1 MEIIKKKILLESL
14 RSRYSGSTYG
24 AITATTINLLV
35 PLTQD
40 IKDLGMV
47 HSLDYIT
54 KGTISRDTGKLVDY
68 TLLIDKLKSNNM
80 NTFNFST
87 NPNSTVTT
95 VKSTLS
101 PDTRNAGY
109 SLPTYISKGIDV
121 SGYTESR
128 IENSHSYG
136 FIGDSRLIV
145 GRNVKVEPY
154 YNFTGGTVDGVSKV
168 IVNSNKNPLIY
179 TEYAHN
185 GDAYYGNILPPYQDN
200 GILFMSVTATTSE
213 NYSIIDEFGE
223 SSITKMFYKGQSF
236 NLTNV
241 RLYAATRQEYLLYIT
256 SPPKV
261 VSDVFIERGG
271 ISVMPIH
278 GQLAEINTLEQ
289 LEKFGNG
296 FYKITKL

>member
-1 MEIIKKKILLESL
+1 MEVIKRKILLESL

-24 AITATTINLLV
+24 TITATTINLLV

-47 HSLDYIT
+47 HSLDFIP
-54 KGTISRDTGKLVDY
+54 KGTISPDTNKLVDY
-68 TLLIDKLKSNNM
+68 TLLINKLNDSFI

-95 VKSTLS
+95 TKSTLS

-109 SLPTYISKGIDV
+109 GLLSYISNGIDI

-128 IENSHSYG
+128 VENSHSYG
-136 FIGDSRLIV
+136 FTGDSRLII
-145 GRNVKVEPY
+145 GRNVDLIPY
-154 YNFTGGTVDGVSKV
+154 YNFTGGTVTGINKV
-168 IVNSNKNPLIY
+168 ISNDNKNPLIY
-179 TEYAHN
+179 TEFADN
-185 GDAYYGNILPPYQDN
+185 NDVNFGNTIPPYQQN
-200 GILFMSVTATTSE
+200 GILFTSFTARFREPYAIVDNDDEISVTRM
-213 NYSIIDEFGE
+213 Y
-223 SSITKMFYKGQSF
+223 YKGQSF

-241 RLYAATRQEYLLYIT
+241 GLYASTRQEYLLYIT

-261 VSDVFIERGG
+261 ESDVFIERGG
-271 ISVMPIH
+271 ISVIPIH

-296 FYKITKL
+296 FYKITRV

>member
-1 MEIIKKKILLESL
+1 MEIIKRKILLESL

-47 HSLDYIT
+47 HCLDFIP
-54 KGTISRDTGKLVDY
+54 KGTISPDTNKLVDY

-80 NTFNFST
+80 NTFNFSI
-87 NPNSTVTT
+87 NPNANVNT

-109 SLPTYISKGIDV
+109 NLSTYISEGIDI

-136 FIGDSRLIV
+136 FTGDSRLIV
-145 GRNVKVEPY
+145 GRNVNVEPY
-154 YNFTGGTVDGVSKV
+154 YNFTGGTVDGLSKV
-168 IVNSNKNPLIY
+168 ISNSNKNPLIY
-179 TEYAHN
+179 TEFAN
-185 GDAYYGNILPPYQDN
+185 NSDAYYGATTPPYQQN
-200 GILFMSVTATTSE
+200 GILFMSVTANAEDSYVIT
-213 NYSIIDEFGE
+213 DEFGE
-223 SSITKMFYKGQSF
+223 LSITKMFYKGQSF

-241 RLYAATRQEYLLYIT
+241 GLYAATRQEYLLYIT
-256 SPPKV
+256 TPPKV
-261 VSDVFIERGG
+261 ESDVFIERGG
-271 ISVMPIH
+271 ISVIPIH

-296 FYKITKL
+296 FYKITKV

>member
-1 MEIIKKKILLESL
+1 MEIIKRKILLESL
-14 RSRYSGSTYG
+14 RSRNEGPTYS
-24 AITATTINLLV
+24 AITATTITLLV

-47 HSLDYIT
+47 HSLDYIP
-54 KGTISRDTGKLVDY
+54 KGTISPDTGKLVDY
-68 TLLIDKLKSNNM
+68 TLLINKLTSNNM

-109 SLPTYISKGIDV
+109 NLSTYISKGIDI

-136 FIGDSRLIV
+136 FTGDSRLIV
-145 GRNVKVEPY
+145 GRNVNVEPY
-154 YNFTGGTVDGVSKV
+154 YNFTGGTADGVSKV
-168 IVNSNKNPLIY
+168 ISNSNKNPLIY
-179 TEYAHN
+179 TEYAHG
-185 GDAYYGNILPPYQDN
+185 GDAYYGEIVPPYQDN
-200 GILFMSVTATTSE
+200 GILFMSVTATT
-213 NYSIIDEFGE
+213 NQKYSIVDDFNEAT
-223 SSITKMFYKGQSF
+223 ITKMFYKGQSF

-241 RLYAATRQEYLLYIT
+241 GLYASTRQEYLLYIT
-256 SPPKV
+256 TPPKV
-261 VSDVFIERGG
+261 ESDVFIERGG
-271 ISVMPIH
+271 ISVMPMH

-296 FYKITKL
+296 FYKITKD

>member
-1 MEIIKKKILLESL
+1 MEIIKRKILLESL

-35 PLTQD
+35 SLTQD

-47 HSLDYIT
+47 HSLDYIP
-54 KGTISRDTGKLVDY
+54 KGTVSSDTGKLVDY
-68 TLLIDKLKSNNM
+68 TLLIDKLKSNGI
-80 NTFNFST
+80 NTFNFSI
-87 NPNSTVTT
+87 NPNASVTT

-109 SLPTYISKGIDV
+109 NLSTYISKGIDI

-136 FIGDSRLIV
+136 FTGDSRLIV
-145 GRNVKVEPY
+145 GRDVNVEPY
-154 YNFTGGTVDGVSKV
+154 YNFTGGTVNGVSKV
-168 IVNSNKNPLIY
+168 ISNVNKNPLIY
-179 TEYAHN
+179 TEYANSSDVH
-185 GDAYYGNILPPYQDN
+185 YGKITPPYQDN
-200 GILFMSVTATTSE
+200 GILFMSVTAFTYD
-213 NYSIIDEFGE
+213 NYAITDDEDE
-223 SSITKMFYKGQSF
+223 ITITKMFYKGQSF

-241 RLYAATRQEYLLYIT
+241 GLYAATREEYLLYIT
-256 SPPKV
+256 TPPKV
-261 VSDVFIERGG
+261 ESDVFIERGG
-271 ISVMPIH
+271 ISVMPMH

-296 FYKITKL
+296 FYKITKD